1 MKILKYSINIIV
13 SFLII
18 FAVII
23 CILLNILNTKIL
35 NKDYILQKMSETEFN
50 LQIAR
55 EVEAGFEKYIYQSGL
70 PEDTIQ
76 NLFTE
81 DMIEKDVNTL
91 VNALYDGTEISLS
104 SEEVKTNLDNKIN
117 QYIQSQNMNLNEQ
130 GKNNIIKFED
140 LIVNEY
146 INNINVSNKLYENGY
161 EIISEV
167 KNINNKIGNIPL
179 IILVVLIVI
188 MIIVNLKDL
197 LLAINFLG
205 ISSLTIGILF
215 KMSTS
220 IIFSSVEIDDLVLI
234 TKSISNL
241 IISILKENLY
251 KISDYG
257 NIFIICGITVILIS
271 VILRN
276 INFTIGKNNK
286 KPLRRC
292 ANSKE

>member
-179 IILVVLIVI
+179 IILAVLIVI

-257 NIFIICGITVILIS
+257 NIFIICGITGILIS

>member
-161 EIISEV
+161 ELISEV

-251 KISDYG
+251 RISDYG
-257 NIFIICGITVILIS
+257 NIFIICGITGILIS

>member
-205 ISSLTIGILF
+205 ISSLTIGTLF

-220 IIFSSVEIDDLVLI
+220 IIFSNVEIDDLVLI

-257 NIFIICGITVILIS
+257 NIFIICGITGILIS

>member
-1 MKILKYSINIIV
+1 MNPLIV
-13 SFLII
+13 VILII
-18 FAVII
+18 ILMASAVGGALYFAIKKIDPRGNDKTEDPYIKTVQEFLPFESITNDTIILSGHKYRAVIECSATNYNLKTPAERAI
-23 CILLNILNTKIL
+23 IEASFQRFLNAITFPITFFLQTKVIDNSKRLQLLHEEIQATLSEFPN
-35 NKDYILQKMSETEFN
+35 MSEYAE
-50 LQIAR
+50 QYER
-55 EVEAGFEKYIYQSGL
+55 
-70 PEDTIQ
+70 
-76 NLFTE
+76 
-81 DMIEKDVNTL
+81 DM
-91 VNALYDGTEISLS
+91 A
-104 SEEVKTNLDNKIN
+104 
-117 QYIQSQNMNLNEQ
+117 
-130 GKNNIIKFED
+130 D
-140 LIVNEY
+140 L
-146 INNINVSNKLYENGY
+146 
-161 EIISEV
+161 
-167 KNINNKIGNIPL
+167 NNKIGNIPL

-220 IIFSSVEIDDLVLI
+220 IIFSSVEIDNLVLI

-257 NIFIICGITVILIS
+257 NIFIICGITGILIS